1 MKKNTLFLLL
11 VFAIS
16 IKGSFGRVLYTQED
30 SLKIT
35 QLLELG
41 RKQPKGTNMTLFYAR
56 QFLGVPYVAKTLE
69 VTYSDSYGEPEE
81 CLVIN
86 TRELDCTTFVET
98 VSALVLTTAA
108 GKTTF
113 EDYCRCLQ
121 KLRYRRGKIAD
132 YSSRNHYFTSWID
145 NAVNG
150 NLATLIQPKNSGFTK
165 SRRQQINFMSTHSE
179 LYPAL
184 QKRDGA
190 SYLKKIC
197 QAEQEI
203 SRNVSYVP
211 TSMLNKASSVLSFIH
226 DGDILALETN
236 KPGLDVSHL
245 GFAIWE
251 KDSMLHLIHAS
262 SLKKKVIID
271 PKPLYN
277 YQLNQRSQTGVRVV
291 RLKPS
296 ASAF

>member
-1 MKKNTLFLLL
+1 MKKTTLLL
-11 VFAIS
+11 LS
-16 IKGSFGRVLYTQED
+16 IFTITTTGAFCRVLYTQED

-41 RKQPKGTNMTLFYAR
+41 RRQPKDTNMTLFYAR

-69 VTYSDSYGEPEE
+69 VTYSDSDGEPEE

-86 TRELDCTTFVET
+86 ARELDCTTFVET

-108 GKTTF
+108 GKATF
-113 EDYCRCLQ
+113 GDYCRCLQ
-121 KLRYRRGKIAD
+121 KLRYRKGKIAD
-132 YSSRNHYFTSWID
+132 YTSRNHYFTSWID
-145 NAVNG
+145 NAING
-150 NLATLIQPKNSGFTK
+150 NMATLIEPKNSGFTK
-165 SRRQQINFMSTHSE
+165 SRRQQIDFMSNHPE

-184 QKRDGA
+184 QKRNGE

-203 SRNVSYVP
+203 CRNVSYVP

-236 KPGLDVSHL
+236 KLGLDVSHL

-251 KDSMLHLIHAS
+251 EDSKLHLIHAS

-271 PKPLYN
+271 SQPLYN
-277 YQLNQRSQTGVRVV
+277 YQLKQKSQIGVRVV
-291 RLKPS
+291 RLKAS
-296 ASAF
+296 ASIF

>member
-1 MKKNTLFLLL
+1 MKKTTLLL
-11 VFAIS
+11 LLIFTITTTGVFC
-16 IKGSFGRVLYTQED
+16 RVLYTQED
-30 SLKIT
+30 SLKII

-41 RKQPKGTNMTLFYAR
+41 RRQPKDTNMTLFYAR

-69 VTYSDSYGEPEE
+69 VTYSDSDGESEE

-108 GKTTF
+108 GKVAF

-121 KLRYRRGKIAD
+121 KLRYRKGEIVD
-132 YSSRNHYFTSWID
+132 YTSRNHYFTSWID

-150 NLATLIQPKNSGFTK
+150 NMATLIEPKNSGFTK
-165 SRRQQINFMSTHSE
+165 SRRQQIYFMSTHAE

-184 QKRDGA
+184 QKRNGA
-190 SYLKKIC
+190 SYLEKIC

-203 SRNVSYVP
+203 CRNVNYVP

-251 KDSMLHLIHAS
+251 EDSKLHLIHAS

-271 PKPLYN
+271 PQPLYN
-277 YQLNQRSQTGVRVV
+277 YQLKQKSQIGVRVV
-291 RLKPS
+291 RLK
-296 ASAF
+296 ASALIF